1 MNKEMTDKLMK
12 SLLLISTIAF
22 LAGALFKLQHWAYG
36 DRLLFWGILV
46 NLILSS
52 FEISRLRKIISK
64 SENEKSRSFDI
75 I

>member
-1 MNKEMTDKLMK
+1 MNKKMIGTIMK
-12 SLLLISTIAF
+12 SLLIISAVAI

-36 DRLLFWGILV
+36 DRLLFWGILA

-64 SENEKSRSFDI
+64 FEGGKSKAD
-75 I
+75 